1 MTPINTLLLNGHPKA
16 TAIVRFDHTAVI
28 IFMAK
33 TLKRVEFPN
42 VQKMKEFIDE
52 KGLEVNLEH
61 IHPGGVKQ

>member
-16 TAIVRFDHTAVI
+16 TAIVRFDHSAVI

-33 TLKRVEFPN
+33 TLKRIEFPD
-42 VQKMKEFIDE
+42 VKKMKEFIDE
-52 KGLEVNLEH
+52 KGLEVNVEI